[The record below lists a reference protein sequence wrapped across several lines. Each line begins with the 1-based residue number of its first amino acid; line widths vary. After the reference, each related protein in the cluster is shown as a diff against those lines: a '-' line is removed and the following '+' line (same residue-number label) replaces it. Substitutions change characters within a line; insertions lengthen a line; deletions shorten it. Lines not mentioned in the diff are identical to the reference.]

1 MNNVYAWELKQRRNA
16 IIWWCV
22 GSILMSIVIIALY
35 PSIRD
40 QAAQLDKVINSL
52 PPGLRGLK
60 AGTTS
65 GTVNV
70 GDPLEFLN
78 SQLLYATLPIIWI
91 ILAIT
96 RGTAILGKEE
106 SSRTLELLL
115 SRPLSRSRLLTAKA
129 AALASELLVVG
140 AVTFAASAIACPLFD
155 IHVSLLRLG
164 VAFLLTA
171 VFSLSFGW
179 IAFALQAASSLSRRI
194 AVAVAVAIS
203 FGGYILASL
212 STLTDWLKNPA
223 KLAPFH
229 YFTPLEILRGNMPKG
244 LLVYLIGVAV
254 IGAVIAYIGF
264 RRRDIE

>member
-1 MNNVYAWELKQRRNA
+1 MNNVYLWELKQRRN
-16 IIWWCV
+16 IILWWCV
-22 GSILMSIVIIALY
+22 GSIILSTVIIALY

-70 GDPLEFLN
+70 GDPMQFLN
-78 SQLLYATLPIIWI
+78 SQLFYATLPIIWI

-96 RGTAILGKEE
+96 RGSAILGKEE
-106 SSRTLELLL
+106 TSRTLELLL
-115 SRPLSRSRLLTAKA
+115 ARPLSRSKLLTAKA
-129 AALASELLVVG
+129 AALASELLIVG
-140 AVTFAASAIACPLFD
+140 LATFVAVAIACPIFA
-155 IHVSLLRLG
+155 IHLPAERL
-164 VAFLLTA
+164 ALTTLTTA
-171 VFSLSFGW
+171 LFSLSFGW
-179 IAFALQAASSLSRRI
+179 IAFALQAASSMSRRI

-212 STLTDWLKNPA
+212 STLTDWLEKPA
-223 KLAPFH
+223 KFAPFH
-229 YFTPLEILRGNMPKG
+229 YFTPLDVLRGDTPKG
-244 LLVYLIGVAV
+244 LLIYLVGVAV
-254 IGAVIAYIGF
+254 IGAALAYTGF

>member
-1 MNNVYAWELKQRRNA
+1 MKSVYLWELRQRRTT
-16 IIWWCV
+16 ILWWCI
-22 GSILMSIVIIALY
+22 GSVILSVIIIALY

-60 AGTTS
+60 AGTTT
-65 GTVNV
+65 GTVEV
-70 GDPLEFLN
+70 SDPLQFLN
-78 SQLLYATLPIIWI
+78 SQLFYATLPIIWI

-96 RGTAILGKEE
+96 RGSAILGKEE

-115 SRPLSRSRLLTAKA
+115 ARPLSRSKLLTAKA
-129 AALASELLVVG
+129 AALASELLLVG
-140 AVTFAASAIACPLFD
+140 LATFVAACIACPLFD
-155 IHVSLLRLG
+155 IHIPIARLT
-164 VAFLLTA
+164 VTTLFTA
-171 VFSLSFGW
+171 LFSLSFGW

-194 AVAVAVAIS
+194 AVAAAVAIS

-212 STLTDWLKNPA
+212 STLTDWLETPA

-229 YFTPLEILRGNMPKG
+229 YFAPLEILRGHMPRG
-244 LLVYLIGVAV
+244 LAIYLIGVTVAG
-254 IGAVIAYIGF
+254 IIIAYVGF